1 MQYSNMIPGTF
12 LSRPN
17 RFIAKVE
24 IDGKEETV
32 HVKNTG
38 RCRELL
44 PPGAEVWCQR
54 SGNPNRKTKFDLITV
69 KKGDRLINMD
79 SQAPNTAAG
88 EWLRNG
94 GLGQIENLKAE
105 TFHGDSRYD
114 FSFTKDGRQCFL
126 EVKGVTLEE
135 DGVCAFPDAPTERG
149 AKHLKGLTEAA
160 KAGFGAYVL
169 FVIQMADVKYLRPHD
184 ERDPAFGRALRE
196 AAENGVTVLAMD
208 CAVDIGSMDIRLQ
221 VPVKLSV

>member
-1 MQYSNMIPGTF
+1 MHYPNMVPGTF

-17 RFIAKVE
+17 RFIAHVM
-24 IDGKEETV
+24 IDGQEEIV

-44 PPGAEVWCQR
+44 PPGAQVWCQK
-54 SGNPNRKTKFDLITV
+54 SGNPNRKTKYDLITV
-69 KKGDRLINMD
+69 RKGERLINMD

-94 GLGQIENLKAE
+94 GLGEIDNLKAE
-105 TFHGDSRYD
+105 SFHGDSRFD
-114 FSFTKDGRQCFL
+114 FSFTKDGKPCFL

-135 DGVCAFPDAPTERG
+135 DGICAFPDAPTERG
-149 AKHLKGLTEAA
+149 AKHLKGLTQAA
-160 KAGFGAYVL
+160 KEGFGAYVL

-184 ERDPAFGRALRE
+184 ERDPAFGAALRE
-196 AAENGVTVLAMD
+196 AAENGVMVMAMD
-208 CAVDIGSMDIRLQ
+208 CAVDVDSMDIRLR
-221 VPVKLSV
+221 VPVKL

>member
-1 MQYSNMIPGTF
+1 MHYPNMVPGTF

-17 RFIAKVE
+17 RFIAHVI
-24 IDGKEETV
+24 IDGNQEIV

-38 RCRELL
+38 RCKELL
-44 PPGAEVWCQR
+44 PAGAQVWCQR
-54 SGNPNRKTKFDLITV
+54 SDNPSRKTKFDLITV

-79 SQAPNTAAG
+79 SHAPNTAAG
-88 EWLRNG
+88 EWLRSG
-94 GLGQIENLKAE
+94 GLGAIENLKAE
-105 TFHGDSRYD
+105 TIHGDSRYD
-114 FSFTKDGRQCFL
+114 FSFIKDGRQCFL

-184 ERDPAFGRALRE
+184 ERDPAFGAALRE
-196 AAENGVTVLAMD
+196 AAENGVMVMAMD
-208 CAVDIGSMDIRLQ
+208 CAVTVDSMEIRSH
-221 VPVKLSV
+221 VPVKL